1 MWLTASFGCNQY
13 SFAGLDEKNEY
24 KFNKEVVAPGNL
36 STWLTNMISPTESTT
51 IWLDI
56 VGYDASTF
64 RDLSKVLEV
73 DEDWLIKTLLFR

>member
-1 MWLTASFGCNQY
+1 MDTV
-13 SFAGLDEKNEY
+13 FAGLDEKNDF
-24 KFNKEVVAPGNL
+24 KFSKEVVASGNL

-64 RDLSKVLEV
+64 RDLATVLEV
-73 DEDWLIKTLLFR
+73 DQDSLIKTLLFR